1 MSGAASIVK
10 AVKPKRFQA
19 ADIQTAA
26 GWGMV
31 AFTGAVWVVQMTVYG
46 NSENVCLDKLQEH

>member
-1 MSGAASIVK
+1 MSGASILK
-10 AVKPKRFQA
+10 AVKPKRIQA

-31 AFTGAVWVVQMTVYG
+31 AFTGAVWVVQPFDWIKKTFI
-46 NSENVCLDKLQEH
+46 DKPEEAQ

>member
-31 AFTGAVWVVQMTVYG
+31 AFTGAVWVVQFGRCYLWKKSTP
-46 NSENVCLDKLQEH
+46 D

>member
-1 MSGAASIVK
+1 MSGASIIK
-10 AVKPKRFQA
+10 AVKPTRIQV

-31 AFTGAVWVVQMTVYG
+31 AFTGAVWVVQPFGWIKKTFI
-46 NSENVCLDKLQEH
+46 DKPEEAQ

>member
-1 MSGAASIVK
+1 MSGASIIKV
-10 AVKPKRFQA
+10 VKPKRIQV

-31 AFTGAVWVVQMTVYG
+31 AFTGAVWVVQVSFLFY
-46 NSENVCLDKLQEH
+46 CLFMWISKNYVS